1 MSAIKA
7 IEDFVNR
14 HGEQVGNEKIFIFD
28 TPIECD
34 YFNILSV
41 IKGDKG
47 LEYATENDGYY
58 FRYILDEY
66 YAFVIV
72 KYLSETEKYEDEIK
86 FTMPWS
92 DYSEFDYKT
101 FRISIRNLKS
111 AIGYIERLVD
121 KKKPLNNGE
130 WTIPAMALN
139 MIMNDIQHYNR
150 FIEEKE

>member
-7 IEDFVNR
+7 IEKFVNK
-14 HGEQVGNEKIFIFD
+14 HGEQVENEKIFVFD

-41 IKGDKG
+41 INGDKG
-47 LEYATENDGYY
+47 LEYAVDSEGYF
-58 FRYILDEY
+58 FRYILDEC

-72 KYLSETEKYEDEIK
+72 KYLSETEEYADEIK

-101 FRISIRNLKS
+101 FCKSIRNLKN
-111 AIGYIERLVD
+111 AICYIEHLVIAE
-121 KKKPLNNGE
+121 KPLNNGE
-130 WTIPAMALN
+130 WTIPALAMN
-139 MIMNDIQHYNR
+139 MIMNDVQHYNK
-150 FIEEKE
+150 FVEEKK

>member
-7 IEDFVNR
+7 IEDFIDR
-14 HGEQVGNEKIFIFD
+14 YGEEAGNEKILVFD

-47 LEYATENDGYY
+47 LEYAVESDGDYS
-58 FRYILDEY
+58 RYILDEY

-72 KYLSETEKYEDEIK
+72 KHWSEIDEYRNEIK
-86 FTMPWS
+86 FIMPWS

-121 KKKPLNNGE
+121 KGKPLNNGE
-130 WTIPAMALN
+130 WTIPALAMN
-139 MIMNDIQHYNR
+139 MLMNDVQHYNK
-150 FIEEKE
+150 FVEEKK

>member
-7 IEDFVNR
+7 VDNFISRN
-14 HGEQVGNEKIFIFD
+14 GEQTGEDRIFIFD

-47 LEYATENDGYY
+47 LEYATESDGYY

-101 FRISIRNLKS
+101 FCKSIRNLKN
-111 AIGYIERLVD
+111 AICYIEHLVIAE
-121 KKKPLNNGE
+121 KPLNNGE
-130 WTIPAMALN
+130 WTIPALAMN
-139 MIMNDIQHYNR
+139 MLMNDVQHYNK
-150 FIEEKE
+150 FVEEKK

>member
-7 IEDFVNR
+7 IEKFVNK
-14 HGEQVGNEKIFIFD
+14 HGEQVENEKIFVFD

-34 YFNILSV
+34 YFNILSL

-47 LEYATENDGYY
+47 LEYAVDSEGYY

-111 AIGYIERLVD
+111 AIGYIVRLVD
-121 KKKPLNNGE
+121 MEKPLNNGE
-130 WTIPAMALN
+130 WTIPALAMD
-139 MIMNDIQHYNR
+139 MIMNDVQHYNK
-150 FIEEKE
+150 FVEEKK

>member
-7 IEDFVNR
+7 IEKFVNK
-14 HGEQVGNEKIFIFD
+14 HGEQVENEKIFVFD

-34 YFNILSV
+34 YFNILSL

-47 LEYATENDGYY
+47 LEYAVDSEGYY

-111 AIGYIERLVD
+111 AIGYIVRLVD
-121 KKKPLNNGE
+121 MEKPLNNGE
-130 WTIPAMALN
+130 WTIPALAMN
-139 MIMNDIQHYNR
+139 MIMNDVQHYNK
-150 FIEEKE
+150 FVEEKK

>member
-7 IEDFVNR
+7 IEEFVNK
-14 HGEQVGNEKIFIFD
+14 HGEQVENEKIFVFD

-47 LEYATENDGYY
+47 LEYAVDSEGYY

-72 KYLSETEKYEDEIK
+72 KYLSETEKYEDKIK

-121 KKKPLNNGE
+121 KGKPLNNGE
-130 WTIPAMALN
+130 WTIPALAMN
-139 MIMNDIQHYNR
+139 MLINDVQHYNK
-150 FIEEKE
+150 FVEEKK

>member
-7 IEDFVNR
+7 IEKFVNK
-14 HGEQVGNEKIFIFD
+14 HGEQVENEKIFVFD

-34 YFNILSV
+34 YFNILSL

-47 LEYATENDGYY
+47 LEYAVDSEGYY

-121 KKKPLNNGE
+121 MEKPLNNGE
-130 WTIPAMALN
+130 WTIPALAMN
-139 MIMNDIQHYNR
+139 MIMNDVQHYNK
-150 FIEEKE
+150 FVEEKK